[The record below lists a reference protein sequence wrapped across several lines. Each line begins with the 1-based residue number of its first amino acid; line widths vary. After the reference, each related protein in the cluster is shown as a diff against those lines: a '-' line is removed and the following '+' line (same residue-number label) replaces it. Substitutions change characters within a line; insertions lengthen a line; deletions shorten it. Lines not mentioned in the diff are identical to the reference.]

1 MIKAGSLIL
10 LFMLTFF
17 GYAQENSIDSLEV
30 LLKEAQ
36 SDTVRIKYLCT
47 LSDKYLAY
55 QPAKAK
61 AYAKEALELS
71 RSLNYLSGEIL
82 ALNRLGEHEFR
93 RGNYARAVELT
104 SHSLLLADQINDST
118 AMAMAYRVLG
128 NINTFG
134 LKRYDLAED
143 YQMKAYAIYKAR
155 KDKEKIASFCG
166 SITWIYAMTQKKLEE
181 AHRLADLG
189 IHLSD
194 SLHSNQFLSY
204 NLNSKGL
211 IYMQQNELDS
221 ALKYIDLSINVGNQA
236 KDKSVIAYNKYIQG
250 EIYLKKGEP
259 EKAIAT
265 FSAAID
271 ECKKLNLREILKDS
285 YEGLSRSYV
294 SLDNYLSAY
303 NYHLL
308 YSHLK
313 DSLLAWENTQMALMG
328 ELEFEKAKQEAKI
341 VELEQANLQASR
353 EKFIYGI
360 LYVSGFIFL
369 TTVILLVVRINRQ
382 RTKTNNLL
390 EEKNGE
396 IAKQN
401 RELKQANDTKDK
413 LFSIIGHDLRSPLIS
428 LKGLLTMVI
437 EGQVTDNEF
446 KAFAPKLNQNVTG
459 INETLDN
466 LLQWAKSQMKGW
478 HTQPSVFVLA
488 DTISKSINLFT
499 TTAREKK
506 IKLKNEVDPTIKIFG
521 DQNQIELIFRNLIHN
536 AIKFT
541 PELGCVCIK
550 AVRDNSFIK
559 ISVID
564 TGLGMTKEQ
573 VDSLFQEYNPYTTRG
588 TSGEKGTGLGLHL
601 CKEMVECNE
610 GKIHAE
616 SEEKK
621 GSTFYVYLKS
631 APTN

>member
-1 MIKAGSLIL
+1 MTKVGSFL
-10 LFMLTFF
+10 LFFIVSCF
-17 GYAQENSIDSLEV
+17 GYAQRNEIDSLEV
-30 LLKEAQ
+30 LLKKTQ
-36 SDTVRIKYLCT
+36 PDTIRVKFLCT

-55 QPAKAK
+55 EPIKAR

-104 SHSLLLADQINDST
+104 SHSLLLAEQIKDST

-134 LKRYDLAED
+134 LKRYDLAEN

-166 SITWIYAMTQKKLEE
+166 SITWIYAMNRKNLEE
-181 AHRLADLG
+181 AQRLADLG

-194 SLHSNQFLSY
+194 SLHHNQFLSY

-211 IYMQQNELDS
+211 IYMQQNKLDS
-221 ALKYIDLSINVGNQA
+221 ASKYIDLSIQVGKQA

-294 SLDNYLSAY
+294 SLENYLSAY

-328 ELEFEKAKQEAKI
+328 ELEFEKVKQEAKI

-369 TTVILLVVRINRQ
+369 TTAILLVVRINRQ

-401 RELKQANDTKDK
+401 QELKQANDTKDK

-478 HTQPSVFVLA
+478 HTQPSVFILA
-488 DTISKSINLFT
+488 NIITKSINLFT
-499 TTAREKK
+499 SSAREKH
-506 IKLKNEVDPTIKIFG
+506 IDLKNNVDPSMEIFA
-521 DQNQIELIFRNLIHN
+521 DQNQIELVFRNLIHN

-541 PELGCVCIK
+541 PEHGCVCIS
-550 AVRDNSFIK
+550 AERNGSFIK
-559 ISVID
+559 IAITD
-564 TGLGMTKEQ
+564 TGMGMTNEQ
-573 VDSLFQEYNPYTTRG
+573 VQSLFQEYNPYTSRG

-601 CKEMVECNE
+601 CKEMIECN
-610 GKIHAE
+610 GGQIQAE
-616 SEEKK
+616 STEKK
-621 GSTFYVYLKS
+621 GSTFYVTLKS
-631 APTN
+631 APTS